1 MGSGA
6 ESLFLIQLRIID
18 TESRAMAVVI
28 TVAQQK
34 GGTGK
39 TTLAA
44 NIGAALAAT
53 RRVALLDIDPQHSL
67 TRWNALRPDS
77 AAKLTFSDVSGWRVT
92 GELDRLRA
100 AHDVVVIDTPPQIDT
115 DARLAIRGAN
125 FVLVPVQPSPPDVWA
140 AEGTLKLA
148 EAEKRKA
155 AIVLNRVAASGK
167 LRETMP
173 AQIRAAGQPLL
184 ASTIGN
190 RTGFATAFADGLGIT
205 ESAPRSIA
213 ANELRALLT
222 ELLEMI
228 G

>member
-1 MGSGA
+1 
-6 ESLFLIQLRIID
+6 
-18 TESRAMAVVI
+18 MAIVI

-44 NIGAALAAT
+44 NLAAALAPD
-53 RRVALLDIDPQHSL
+53 RKVALLDIDPQHSL
-67 TRWNALRPDS
+67 TQWHGLRPKG

-92 GELDRLRA
+92 GELDRLKA
-100 AHDVVVIDTPPQIDT
+100 ANDVVLIDSPPQIDT
-115 DARLAIRGAN
+115 DARLAIRGAGL
-125 FVLVPVQPSPPDVWA
+125 VLIPIQPSPPDIWA

-148 EAEKRKA
+148 ATEKRRA
-155 AIVLNRVAASGK
+155 AMVLNRMPAAGK
-167 LRETMP
+167 LRETIA
-173 AQIRAAGQPLL
+173 AQLQRERKPVLTA
-184 ASTIGN
+184 TIGN
-190 RTGFATAFADGLGIT
+190 RTGFASAFAAGLGVT
-205 ESAPRSIA
+205 EAAPRSIA

>member
-1 MGSGA
+1 
-6 ESLFLIQLRIID
+6 
-18 TESRAMAVVI
+18 MAIVI

-44 NIGAALAAT
+44 NIAAT
-53 RRVALLDIDPQHSL
+53 LAPSRRVALLDIDPQHSL
-67 TRWNALRPDS
+67 TRWNELRPKT

-92 GELDRLRA
+92 GEVERLKA
-100 AHDVVVIDTPPQIDT
+100 SHDIVVIDSPPQIDT

-125 FVLVPVQPSPPDVWA
+125 LVLIPVQPSAPDIWA

-148 EAEKRKA
+148 AAEKRKA
-155 AIVLNRVAASGK
+155 AIVLNRVPSSGK
-167 LRETMP
+167 LRETMT
-173 AQIRAAGQPLL
+173 AQLRADGKPLMT
-184 ASTIGN
+184 ATIGN
-190 RTGFATAFADGLGIT
+190 RTGFASAFAQGLAVT

-213 ANELRALLT
+213 ANELRALLN

>member
-1 MGSGA
+1 
-6 ESLFLIQLRIID
+6 
-18 TESRAMAVVI
+18 MAIVI

-44 NIGAALAAT
+44 NLAAALAPD
-53 RRVALLDIDPQHSL
+53 RKVALLDIDPQHSL
-67 TRWNALRPDS
+67 TRWHALRPKS
-77 AAKLTFSDVSGWRVT
+77 AAGLAFSDVSGWRVT

-100 AHDVVVIDTPPQIDT
+100 ACDIVLIDSPPQIDT

-125 FVLVPVQPSPPDVWA
+125 LVLIPVQPSPPDIWA

-148 EAEKRKA
+148 AAEKRRA
-155 AIVLNRVAASGK
+155 AIVLNRVPSAGK
-167 LRETMP
+167 LRDVMAVRLREE
-173 AQIRAAGQPLL
+173 GKPLL
-184 ASTIGN
+184 TATIGN
-190 RTGFATAFADGLGIT
+190 RTGFATAFAEGLGIT
-205 ESAPRSIA
+205 ETAPRSIA

-228 G
+228 R